1 VQTVGRRRWRWSR
14 DRAKHDG
21 LVVRPK
27 EYQRLSLAGDVA
39 VDLDS
44 KGTMDVEVEVG
55 LLPTGSDGDGVILR
69 WWMMARKVS
78 FSKAEQEQ

>member
-1 VQTVGRRRWRWSR
+1 
-14 DRAKHDG
+14 

-27 EYQRLSLAGDVA
+27 EYQRLSATVSFLQSWMEVEEVSLAGDVA

-69 WWMMARKVS
+69 WWMMASKVS